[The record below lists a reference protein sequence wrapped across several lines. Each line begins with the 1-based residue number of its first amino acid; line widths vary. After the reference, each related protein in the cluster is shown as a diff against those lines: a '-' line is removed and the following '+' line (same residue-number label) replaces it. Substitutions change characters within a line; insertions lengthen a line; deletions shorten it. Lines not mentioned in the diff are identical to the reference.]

1 MIYSIS
7 IFLGGIAIAFWK
19 GPVLAAICVAYIPF
33 FIIAIAILGKKV
45 KSAQV
50 TKLKNLE
57 DLGAHTE
64 ETLSALKLIVS
75 FA

>member
-7 IFLGGIAIAFWK
+7 IFFGGIAIAFWK

-33 FIIAIAILGKKV
+33 FILAIAIFGKKV
-45 KSAQV
+45 KYAQV
-50 TKLKNLE
+50 TKLQNLE
-57 DLGAHTE
+57 ELGAHTE